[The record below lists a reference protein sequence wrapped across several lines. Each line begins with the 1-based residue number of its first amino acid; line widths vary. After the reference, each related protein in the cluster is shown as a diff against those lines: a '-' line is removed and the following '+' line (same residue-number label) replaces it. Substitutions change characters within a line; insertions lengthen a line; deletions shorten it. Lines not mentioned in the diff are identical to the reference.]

1 MNKNIFI
8 VLFVFSVLLNVYF
21 FFSKNTSEKKT
32 ETQAIHSTEAT
43 RNDEKEFLLDSIRKL
58 MIERSDL
65 KYFDIQENRQ
75 AQDYFFEMG
84 IDNPTELITS
94 AILETNTVK
103 GQHPLIRF
111 SPKNNRFQT
120 NKIKILNH
128 KWVICDFSDGVLW
141 GELLLRYHINDDKKV
156 EFIVL
161 DDLLYPEESE

>member
-1 MNKNIFI
+1 
-8 VLFVFSVLLNVYF
+8 
-21 FFSKNTSEKKT
+21 
-32 ETQAIHSTEAT
+32 
-43 RNDEKEFLLDSIRKL
+43 
-58 MIERSDL
+58 
-65 KYFDIQENRQ
+65 
-75 AQDYFFEMG
+75 MG

>member
-1 MNKNIFI
+1 MCISFLAKTLLKKKQKHR
-8 VLFVFSVLLNVYF
+8 LF
-21 FFSKNTSEKKT
+21 
-32 ETQAIHSTEAT
+32 TQRKQP